1 MAQIFVY
8 AIEFYGYHGVPEA
21 ERTVGHRYMVDVDL
35 TVDEQASLTDNV
47 EDSVDYGA
55 IGQLVVQIGTTERV
69 KTVERLAQLIAE
81 AILAHH
87 PRASSVTISVF
98 KPHPP
103 MPVIAS
109 QAGVTLT
116 IDRATSD

>member
-1 MAQIFVY
+1 VALIFVY

-35 TVDEQASLTDNV
+35 DVDEQASLTDNV
-47 EDSVDYGA
+47 EDTVDYGA

-69 KTVERLAQLIAE
+69 RTVERLAHLIADT
-81 AILAHH
+81 ILAHY
-87 PRASSVTISVF
+87 ASVNSVTVSVF

-116 IDRATSD
+116 LERSTSA

>member
-1 MAQIFVY
+1 VAQIFVY

-21 ERTVGHRYMVDVDL
+21 ERSVGHRYMVDVDL
-35 TVDEQASLTDNV
+35 DVDEQASLSDNV
-47 EDSVDYGA
+47 EDTVDYGD
-55 IGQLVVQIGTTERV
+55 IGQLVVQIGTSERV
-69 KTVERLAQLIAE
+69 RTVERLAHLMAE
-81 AILAHH
+81 AILARHE
-87 PRASSVTISVF
+87 RVNSVTISVF

-116 IDRATSD
+116 VQR

>member
-8 AIEFYGYHGVPEA
+8 AIEFYGYHGVPDA
-21 ERTVGHRYMVDVDL
+21 ERAIGHRYMVDVELD
-35 TVDEQASLTDNV
+35 VDEQASLTDNV
-47 EDSVDYGA
+47 EDTVDYGG
-55 IGQLVVQIGTTERV
+55 IGQLVVQIGTGASVR
-69 KTVERLAQLIAE
+69 TVERLAQLIAE
-81 AILAHH
+81 TILAQHL
-87 PRASSVTISVF
+87 RVNSVTVSVF

-116 IDRATSD
+116 VGRA

>member
-21 ERTVGHRYMVDVDL
+21 ERTVGHRYTVDVEL
-35 TVDEQASLTDNV
+35 EVEESASLTDDV
-47 EDSVDYGA
+47 ADTVDYGK
-55 IGQLVVQIGTTERV
+55 IGELVVKIGTEQQVR
-69 KTVERLAQLIAE
+69 TVERLAHVIAQ
-81 AILAHH
+81 AMLDTFPTSNWAT
-87 PRASSVTISVF
+87 VSVF

-116 IDRATSD
+116 LHRD

>member
-21 ERTVGHRYMVDVDL
+21 ERSVGHRYMVDVDL
-35 TVDEQASLTDNV
+35 DVDERASVTDDV
-47 EDSVDYGA
+47 DDTVDYGG

-69 KTVERLAQLIAE
+69 RTVERLAHLIAE
-81 AILAHH
+81 AILAHF
-87 PRASSVTISVF
+87 PKVNSVTISVF

-116 IDRATSD
+116 LFRD